1 MHPAVEQDITELLR
15 GMNALGGYPLSLV
28 CTEEGLLI
36 ASAGELPRSEITA
49 GLTSLFND
57 IAVRA
62 VRDLG
67 LARVDELTLSDP
79 TLGCLVVRPLDLDA
93 RPRMFLVVQVPRERA
108 WRRNTNL
115 VARRLLAML
124 RPLYGPVEDPL

>member
-1 MHPAVEQDITELLR
+1 MQSAVEHDVTELLR
-15 GMNALGGYPLSLV
+15 GINALGGYPLSLV

-36 ASAGELPRSEITA
+36 ASAGERMRSEVTA
-49 GLTSLFND
+49 GLTSLFHD

-79 TLGCLVVRPLDLDA
+79 TLGCFVVRPIDLDA
-93 RPRMFLVVQVPRERA
+93 RPRIFLVVQVPRERS

-115 VARRLLAML
+115 VARKLQAIL
-124 RPLYGPVEDPL
+124 RPLYGHAEDPS